1 MYGKGT
7 SVRTSHERPG
17 ATWRRP
23 GKSRTIMAGALGITG
38 VAACGILVSVLAQG
52 SGSAKLSLSSD
63 ASQHA
68 SAMRSARLWSFS
80 TLDNQNDS
88 TFNQLLGI
96 NNRGQIAGYFGSGA
110 KGHPNKGYLLM
121 LSRSGSRYQ
130 NENFPGAVQTQVTGL
145 NDWGITVGFYSTQN
159 RASMTNN
166 NFGFYAIHGM
176 FHRVDF
182 PANNPAMPPVDQL
195 LGVNDRGMA
204 VGFFVNKQGNARGY
218 EYNILTRRFR
228 RVLMPGMRLTVNSPS
243 LTATAINNAGDVA
256 GFYTASGGMT
266 DAFLKTGRHF
276 TRLAMPGASMTQ
288 AFGVNDRDEVVG
300 AYTTGSGSSAKTY
313 GFTWTRR
320 MGFRTVNDPMGVGS
334 TLING
339 VNDAGDLVGFY
350 NDAAGNT
357 HGLLWAAGRHMA
369 PAAPMPGM
377 SMMPSMTPAPSMSPS
392 MSPMPGMS
400 PTPKPSMTPMPGMSP
415 TPAPTSPGTATSP
428 PGGPW

>member
-38 VAACGILVSVLAQG
+38 VAAGGILVSVLAQG
-52 SGSAKLSLSSD
+52 GGSAKLSLSSD
-63 ASQHA
+63 SSQHG
-68 SAMRSARLWSFS
+68 SAMHSARHWSFS

-96 NNRGQIAGYFGSGA
+96 SNRGQIAGYFGSGA

-121 LSRSGSRYQ
+121 LSRRGSRYQ

-166 NFGFYAIHGM
+166 NFGFYTIRGM
-176 FHRVDF
+176 FHRLNF
-182 PANNPAMPPVDQL
+182 PTGNPAKPPVDQL

-204 VGFFVNKQGNARGY
+204 VGFFVNKQGNNRGY
-218 EYNILTRRFR
+218 EYNILTHRFN
-228 RVLMPGMRLTVNSPS
+228 RVMVPGAPMGLKSPS

-266 DAFLKTGRHF
+266 DAFLKTARHF

-334 TLING
+334 TIING

-369 PAAPMPGM
+369 PMAPMPSA

-392 MSPMPGMS
+392 MSPMPSMS

-415 TPAPTSPGTATSP
+415 TPAPTAPGTATSP

>member
-1 MYGKGT
+1 
-7 SVRTSHERPG
+7 
-17 ATWRRP
+17 
-23 GKSRTIMAGALGITG
+23 
-38 VAACGILVSVLAQG
+38 
-52 SGSAKLSLSSD
+52 
-63 ASQHA
+63 
-68 SAMRSARLWSFS
+68 
-80 TLDNQNDS
+80 
-88 TFNQLLGI
+88 
-96 NNRGQIAGYFGSGA
+96 
-110 KGHPNKGYLLM
+110 
-121 LSRSGSRYQ
+121 
-130 NENFPGAVQTQVTGL
+130 
-145 NDWGITVGFYSTQN
+145 
-159 RASMTNN
+159 
-166 NFGFYAIHGM
+166 
-176 FHRVDF
+176 
-182 PANNPAMPPVDQL
+182 
-195 LGVNDRGMA
+195 
-204 VGFFVNKQGNARGY
+204 
-218 EYNILTRRFR
+218 
-228 RVLMPGMRLTVNSPS
+228 
-243 LTATAINNAGDVA
+243 
-256 GFYTASGGMT
+256 
-266 DAFLKTGRHF
+266 
-276 TRLAMPGASMTQ
+276 MPGASMTQ

-357 HGLLWAAGRHMA
+357 HGLLWAADRHMA

>member
-1 MYGKGT
+1 
-7 SVRTSHERPG
+7 
-17 ATWRRP
+17 
-23 GKSRTIMAGALGITG
+23 MAGALGVTG

-52 SGSAKLSLSSD
+52 GGSAKLSLSSD
-63 ASQHA
+63 SSMHG
-68 SAMRSARLWSFS
+68 SAAHSARHWSFS

-96 NNRGQIAGYFGSGA
+96 NNRGEIAGYFGSGA

-121 LSRSGSRYQ
+121 LSRGGSRYL

-166 NFGFYAIHGM
+166 NFGFYTMHGM
-176 FHRVDF
+176 FHRVNF

-204 VGFFVNKQGNARGY
+204 VGFFVNKQGHDRGY
-218 EYNILTRRFR
+218 EYNILTRRYR
-228 RVLMPGMRLTVNSPS
+228 RILVPGTRLTVNSPS

-266 DAFLKTGRHF
+266 DAFLKTARHF
-276 TRLAMPGASMTQ
+276 TRLAVPGASMTQ
-288 AFGVNDRDEVVG
+288 AFGVNDRGEVVG

-320 MGFRTVNDPMGVGS
+320 MGFRTVNDPKGVGS
-334 TLING
+334 TIING
-339 VNDAGDLVGFY
+339 VNDSGDLVGFY

-357 HGLLWAAGRHMA
+357 HGLLWAAGHHMA
-369 PAAPMPGM
+369 PVAPMPGQ
-377 SMMPSMTPAPSMSPS
+377 SMMPSMTPMPGQSMMPSMT
-392 MSPMPGMS
+392 PMPSMS
-400 PTPKPSMTPMPGMSP
+400 PTPKPSMTPMPSMTP
-415 TPAPTSPGTATSP
+415 TPAPTSTGSATP